1 MGHQGLSIIE
11 LVAPQTAIGGAA
23 MCQDELSRRL
33 RAMATQISLSE
44 ESDRRRMS
52 RSLHDDV
59 GQPLAVAMMLLGML
73 RKTPGADTPA
83 VLKQISELISQAID
97 RARSLEAELSPA
109 LLYELGLLP
118 AIEWLAERTQRLQGL
133 HVAVKGELPA
143 EMQVS
148 NSTKVILF
156 QTIRELLNNIVR
168 HARAVNAWVTI
179 TTEAGNGDGRL
190 LCAEVRDDGIGFDAD
205 AAREGGVGMGL
216 FNIQTAMEQMG
227 GRFAI
232 SSRPGTGASARLS
245 MPLDSRAE
253 TLAQPSDSPSGQ
265 GNTL

>member
-1 MGHQGLSIIE
+1 
-11 LVAPQTAIGGAA
+11 

-33 RAMATQISLSE
+33 RALATQISLSD

-52 RSLHDDV
+52 RALHDDV
-59 GQPLAVAMMLLGML
+59 GQPLAVAMMLLGMM
-73 RKTPGADTPA
+73 RKTPGTDTQA
-83 VLKQISELISQAID
+83 ALKQVSDLISQAID

-109 LLYELGLLP
+109 LLYELGLVQ
-118 AIEWLAERTQRLQGL
+118 AVEWLAERTQRLHRL
-133 HVAVKGELPA
+133 RVTVKGELPA
-143 EMQVS
+143 EMQVA
-148 NSTKVILF
+148 NPAKIIFF
-156 QTIRELLNNIVR
+156 QMIRELLNNSVR
-168 HARAVNAWVTI
+168 HARAANAWVTI
-179 TTEAGNGDGRL
+179 TTEANNGDGRM

-205 AAREGGVGMGL
+205 AAREGGAAMGL

-253 TLAQPSDSPSGQ
+253 PSARPFDSPSGQ
-265 GNTL
+265 GNKL